1 MRSWRDEFG
10 QLKNNLVDIAARQ
23 TTKED
28 LLEVD
33 HLENQLHI
41 QLINIHDLKHTIKTH
56 FRQIEAETAKGAIND
71 DTANYHEQLYDE
83 YQSLEN
89 TLKEVKQEFKDF
101 VGRT

>member
-1 MRSWRDEFG
+1 MRSWRDELG
-10 QLKNNLVDIAARQ
+10 QLKNKLVDVAARQ

-33 HLENQLHI
+33 HLDNQLHI
-41 QLINIHDLKHTIKTH
+41 QLINVHDLKHTIKTH
-56 FRQIEAETAKGAIND
+56 FRQIEAETAKGQIKD
-71 DTANYHEQLYDE
+71 DTANHHEQLYDE

-89 TLKEVKQEFKDF
+89 TLREVKQEYKDF